1 MHNHKYKC
9 GACCGT
15 MAEAN
20 RTLYMD
26 EEGNFIKD
34 MPHSD
39 IDFERTPYNYNLSEN
54 DYTREKI
61 IALNEQWRGCKI
73 NEQKDNLFC
82 GIDITLPQ
90 KFEIPGHPTFK
101 YLVGKERMQYLL
113 DHEDAKAYA
122 DKFLAEG
129 KKSIMEYLGLE
140 EEDICSAWV
149 HYDENN
155 LHCHLYYI
163 PHVRERENILSE
175 KDITEITEL
184 QKQMELSKNPTE
196 FFEYRKQSY
205 EEKIQRCEERLSTAS
220 PSQKKKIEKTLQ
232 GVHKDL
238 DKLLSREG
246 NEKLIKQY
254 AQQNYRLFK
263 SKMKAYGSETVKETV
278 SVDKLI
284 TKDKLLKLHD
294 KVSDDISQAL
304 GFRVEMRT
312 GKSVGYDVQKATKE
326 EKEAYLREKA
336 ARLQEEMLR
345 ESVKN
350 ATDIARAQADH
361 IIKEAEEK
369 AKTIIKEAEEEV
381 LKIENQSDYDKG
393 FEDAKKQFIKAVD
406 DGVYVDGDK
415 YRRLNEDFSKYT
427 QDYNELWR
435 KYNEL
440 EAGLNLEEE
449 LEE

>member
-1 MHNHKYKC
+1 MHNDKYKSKN
-9 GACCGT
+9 CCGT
-15 MAEAN
+15 MAESN

-26 EEGNFIKD
+26 EEGNYVKQ
-34 MPHSD
+34 PHSN
-39 IDFERTPYNYNLSEN
+39 IDFDRTKYNYNLSEN
-54 DYTREKI
+54 DYTAEEI
-61 IALNEQWRGCKI
+61 ISLNEKWRGCKLGK
-73 NEQKDNLFC
+73 KDNAMC

-90 KFEIPGHPTFK
+90 KIEIPGHPNFK

-113 DHEDAKAYA
+113 EHEDAKAYA
-122 DKFLAEG
+122 DKFLEEG
-129 KKSIMEYLGLE
+129 KKSIMEHLGLE

-149 HYDENN
+149 HYDESN

-163 PHVRERENILSE
+163 PHVRERENVLSE

-184 QKQMELSKNPTE
+184 QKQLNLSKNPQA

-205 EEKIQRCEERLSTAS
+205 EEKIQRCEERLATAS
-220 PSQKKKIEKTLQ
+220 PSQKKKIEKTLKAA
-232 GVHKDL
+232 HTDL

-246 NEKLIKQY
+246 NEKLIKEY
-254 AQQNYRLFK
+254 AQNNYRNFK

-284 TKDKLLKLHD
+284 TKDKLSKLHD

-312 GKSVGYDVQKATKE
+312 GKSVGYDVQKCTKE
-326 EKEAYLREKA
+326 EKKAYLKEKA

-345 ESVKN
+345 EAVKN
-350 ATDIARAQADH
+350 ATAIAQVQADH

-369 AKTIIKEAEEEV
+369 AKTIIKEAKEEA
-381 LKIENQSDYDKG
+381 LKIDSQSDYDKG
-393 FEDAKKQFIKAVD
+393 FEDAKAKFTKAVN

-415 YRRLNEDFSKYT
+415 YNKVNEDLSKLT

-440 EAGLNLEEE
+440 DASLNLEEE